1 MIGERRQ
8 VKEFIRKLASDNEFH
23 EGDKLRKKLEFVSG
37 NEKLVAK
44 KVFDT
49 EKEAV
54 EKITEKIDYFPFT
67 HGEAIESQREE
78 IAKI

>member
-1 MIGERRQ
+1 M
-8 VKEFIRKLASDNEFH
+8 ASDKVFH

-37 NEKLVAK
+37 NESLVSK
-44 KVFDT
+44 KVWDT
-49 EKEAV
+49 EKEAI
-54 EKITEKIDYFPFT
+54 EKITDKIDYFPFT